1 MHALLHIAGLV
12 DHQDRTRFAERVDDV
27 VAQVIAHGI
36 SVPTGPRQQMLQR
49 VGSGGAAV
57 LSDGPAILSV
67 QARNHPS
74 HQRTSMPKRFEP
86 TKSRRDPIQYRREL
100 RLPTIRV
107 YAMSRGGR
115 DIFRSIH
122 KLRTMPRSPL

>member
-1 MHALLHIAGLV
+1 
-12 DHQDRTRFAERVDDV
+12 
-27 VAQVIAHGI
+27 
-36 SVPTGPRQQMLQR
+36 MLQR

-122 KLRTMPRSPL
+122 KLEQCRGHRSDQRRHASISNLYLRLQY

>member
-1 MHALLHIAGLV
+1 
-12 DHQDRTRFAERVDDV
+12 
-27 VAQVIAHGI
+27 
-36 SVPTGPRQQMLQR
+36 
-49 VGSGGAAV
+49 
-57 LSDGPAILSV
+57 
-67 QARNHPS
+67 
-74 HQRTSMPKRFEP
+74 MPKRFEP

-122 KLRTMPRSPL
+122 KLRTMPRSPLWPAQTRQHQQSLSTAAVL

>member
-12 DHQDRTRFAERVDDV
+12 DHQDRTRVAERVDDV

-67 QARNHPS
+67 Q
-74 HQRTSMPKRFEP
+74 
-86 TKSRRDPIQYRREL
+86 DRREL
-100 RLPTIRV
+100 RLPTTRV

-115 DIFRSIH
+115 DILRSIH